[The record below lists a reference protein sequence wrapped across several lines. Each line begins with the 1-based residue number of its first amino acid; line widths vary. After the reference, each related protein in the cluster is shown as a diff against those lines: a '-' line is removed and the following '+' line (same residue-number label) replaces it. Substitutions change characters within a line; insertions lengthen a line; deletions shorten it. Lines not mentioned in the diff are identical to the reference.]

1 MDRSFAACLG
11 CIAMLTQILLGLVLG
26 VESETVL
33 VQSVVALLVAS
44 LMGWIIGKLADA
56 LVRESFETRKRR
68 MQQQSP
74 PMPRASSE
82 AA

>member
-1 MDRSFAACLG
+1 
-11 CIAMLTQILLGLVLG
+11 MLTQILLGLALG

-56 LVRESFETRKRR
+56 MVRESFETRKQRT
-68 MQQQSP
+68 QQQAH
-74 PMPRASSE
+74 PMPMASSE

>member
-1 MDRSFAACLG
+1 
-11 CIAMLTQILLGLVLG
+11 
-26 VESETVL
+26 
-33 VQSVVALLVAS
+33 VVALLVAS

-68 MQQQSP
+68 MQQQST

>member
-1 MDRSFAACLG
+1 
-11 CIAMLTQILLGLVLG
+11 MLTQILLGLVLG

-56 LVRESFETRKRR
+56 MVRESFETRKQRT
-68 MQQQSP
+68 QQKSH

>member
-1 MDRSFAACLG
+1 MVRSFAACLG
-11 CIAMLTQILLGLVLG
+11 CIAMLTQILLGLALG

-44 LMGWIIGKLADA
+44 TTGWIIGKLADA
-56 LVRESFETRKRR
+56 MVRESFETREQRT
-68 MQQQSP
+68 QQQSH